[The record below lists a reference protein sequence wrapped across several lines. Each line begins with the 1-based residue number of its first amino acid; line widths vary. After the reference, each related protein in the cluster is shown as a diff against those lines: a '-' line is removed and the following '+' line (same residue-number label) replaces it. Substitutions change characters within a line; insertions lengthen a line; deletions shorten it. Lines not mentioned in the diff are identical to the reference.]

1 MTRRVYWI
9 VECRAK
15 GTRGWYFDSP
25 FTSRREAEAYAAKAP
40 VWDDSFVYR
49 VTEYRPVTP

>member
-1 MTRRVYWI
+1 VSRRIYWI

-15 GTRGWYFDSP
+15 GTRGWHFDSV
-25 FTSRREAEAYAAKAP
+25 FTTCRDAEAYAEKAP

-49 VTEYRPVTP
+49 VTEYRPVWP